1 MFGHNP
7 APLPP
12 HALSCLPWMLSARRN
27 PLAPAG
33 QLPLW
38 LAAVGTEGVRTSRA
52 KADRRRRERRAI
64 AVREEEEGAVRL
76 WQMSGFWRRSMH
88 LFSAS
93 LALHSRGGEFIE
105 PRVAPRSTDGRG
117 GRVCRGRRQGG
128 RCNAGNGNGE
138 EDPREKRRDE
148 ARKDEE
154 RRSEKTE
161 KRRGDDSKMLQ
172 GRQVLLIR
180 SQMMYI
186 SRFCNSGMREC
197 AMICLTWSFLYLFP
211 EPSMPRKG
219 AR

>member
-27 PLAPAG
+27 PLPPAG

-64 AVREEEEGAVRL
+64 AVKEEEEGAVR
-76 WQMSGFWRRSMH
+76 QMSGFWWRRSMH

-105 PRVAPRSTDGRG
+105 PRVAPRPTDGRD

-138 EDPREKRRDE
+138 DPREKRREETKLAMTRRE
-148 ARKDEE
+148 ARKRKRGEE
-154 RRSEKTE
+154 
-161 KRRGDDSKMLQ
+161 
-172 GRQVLLIR
+172 
-180 SQMMYI
+180 
-186 SRFCNSGMREC
+186 
-197 AMICLTWSFLYLFP
+197 MIPKCYRAVKCCLSTP
-211 EPSMPRKG
+211 K
-219 AR
+219 